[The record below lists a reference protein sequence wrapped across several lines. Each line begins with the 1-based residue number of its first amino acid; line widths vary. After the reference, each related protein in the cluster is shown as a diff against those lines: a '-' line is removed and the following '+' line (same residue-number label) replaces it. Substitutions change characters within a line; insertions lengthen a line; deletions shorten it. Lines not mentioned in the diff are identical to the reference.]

1 MTLPHHWTFSM
12 RSSAQPWISLHIYF
26 ISYSITKHSTLS
38 GWLLRLKTMV
48 EIPILK
54 LWTKYATCS
63 LVVICSAHHWSFL
76 TAHPLL
82 KVQPLP
88 ACVSTSF
95 YSPLISLFFL
105 LVVPTPN
112 FLLSSQQSLL
122 LVFNFPVAFPTL
134 LGALIFLISLLP
146 VIPPH
151 MKTGSPQ
158 CEVHAVSISS
168 HLLCV
173 PWTDR
178 CAKSGHQRGEK
189 CSRPLLSKFRGLRI
203 TGRYWLTSNFDLVG
217 VQWSPGL
224 GIF

>member
-1 MTLPHHWTFSM
+1 M
-12 RSSAQPWISLHIYF
+12 RSSDQPWISFHIYF
-26 ISYSITKHSTLS
+26 ISYNITKHSTLS
-38 GWLLRLKTMV
+38 GWLLKLKTME

-63 LVVICSAHHWSFL
+63 FVVICSAHHWSFL

-82 KVQPLP
+82 KGQPLP
-88 ACVSTSF
+88 GCLSTSF

-105 LVVPTPN
+105 LAVSTPN

-122 LVFNFPVAFPTL
+122 LVFNFPVSFPTL

-146 VIPPH
+146 VISPH

-158 CEVHAVSISS
+158 CEVHALSISS
-168 HLLCV
+168 HLCV

-189 CSRPLLSKFRGLRI
+189 CLRPLLSNFRRI
-203 TGRYWLTSNFDLVG
+203 RIIGRYCAVEPRAGYFLVLWTSPMA
-217 VQWSPGL
+217 QW
-224 GIF
+224 

>member
-1 MTLPHHWTFSM
+1 MLACCHLFSPPLELSHG
-12 RSSAQPWISLHIYF
+12 SSFAEGAASASLCQH
-26 ISYSITKHSTLS
+26 
-38 GWLLRLKTMV
+38 LLLF
-48 EIPILK
+48 
-54 LWTKYATCS
+54 S
-63 LVVICSAHHWSFL
+63 
-76 TAHPLL
+76 
-82 KVQPLP
+82 
-88 ACVSTSF
+88 
-95 YSPLISLFFL
+95 LISLFFL

-158 CEVHAVSISS
+158 CEAHAVSISS